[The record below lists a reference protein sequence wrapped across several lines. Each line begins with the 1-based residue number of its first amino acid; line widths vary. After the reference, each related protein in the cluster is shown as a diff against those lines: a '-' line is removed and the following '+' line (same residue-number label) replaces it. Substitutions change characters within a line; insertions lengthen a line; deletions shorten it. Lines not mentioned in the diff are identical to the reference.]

1 MSARTILITGAAKR
15 VGAGLALDLATA
27 GHRIIVHYNQSEADA
42 AEVVRQI
49 ETQGGTAWAVQA
61 DLATRDGIE
70 ALLPRARALAGPVDG
85 LIHNA
90 SLFEFDHLNSLDWEL
105 FEAHQRVN
113 LAAPAFLSRDFARQQ
128 DIESGVIIAI
138 LDQKVDNLNPDFLS
152 YTLGKVGLK
161 GLMRMLAMQLA
172 PRIRVGAVSPGL
184 TLISGRQTEESFAT
198 AHKATPLGCGSSV
211 ADLARACRFILD
223 TPSFT
228 GQTITVDGGESLMGR
243 ARDVFFD
250 LGGRLE
256 ELPEERR

>member
-1 MSARTILITGAAKR
+1 MTARTILITGAAKR
-15 VGAGLALDLATA
+15 VGAGLAKDLAAA
-27 GHRIIVHYNQSEADA
+27 GHRILVHYNASATEAAGVVAEIDA
-42 AEVVRQI
+42 A
-49 ETQGGTAWAVQA
+49 GGTAWAVQA

-90 SLFEFDHLNSLDWEL
+90 SLFEFDHLNSLDWPL
-105 FEAHQRVN
+105 FDAHLTVN
-113 LAAPAFLSRDFARQQ
+113 LAAPAFLSRDFARQP
-128 DIESGVIIAI
+128 DIDSGVIIAI

-172 PRIRVGAVSPGL
+172 PRVRVGAVSPGL
-184 TLISGRQTEESFAT
+184 TLISGRQTEDSFAT
-198 AHKATPLGCGSSV
+198 AHQATPLGRGSTV
-211 ADLARACRFILD
+211 ADLARACRFILE
-223 TPSFT
+223 TESFT

-250 LGGRLE
+250 LGGRLAD
-256 ELPEERR
+256 LPEDQR